1 MFLMEK
7 TRGCSIVL
15 LQVALNESVESVFSA
30 LFVCLFVC
38 FFQDY
43 PNKKITFLNIWH
55 GVKVGSGSWDPGS
68 LSKFKIGTGDPPKV

>member
-1 MFLMEK
+1 MFKIYVLMFLMEK

-30 LFVCLFVC
+30 LFVRLFV

-55 GVKVGSGSWDPGS
+55 SVKVGPGPRD
-68 LSKFKIGTGDPPKV
+68 LGPGIPLKV

>member
-55 GVKVGSGSWDPGS
+55 VVKVGPGPRD
-68 LSKFKIGTGDPPKV
+68 LGPGIPLKV